1 MAGGS
6 PMARQRE
13 LGARLRGLRTEHGMT
28 VEEVAERL
36 LCSATK
42 VSRLETGARRPSL
55 RDVRDLCALYELDES
70 TTDEFMSLA
79 REARE
84 QGWWTQYDDLDLDLL
99 IGLEQEA
106 AVITCYSMSY
116 MPGLLQTE
124 EYARSI
130 ILAVAPKMDSQIVGQ
145 RTEARLRRQQ
155 LLEKNDP
162 PSFHVVLDEAVLHR
176 GVGGAA
182 LMAAQLDKV
191 LQAARDGKVTIRVIP
206 FTAGAYAAMDGY
218 FTLLEFRDDSDLWPV
233 VFVEGLSVNQYL
245 QNRADIARYRETL
258 DYLRG
263 RSLEPSD
270 SVELIAKVQESYDRE
285 RRTLPWQPPGRLI
298 EGYS

>member
-1 MAGGS
+1 MTGGS
-6 PMARQRE
+6 PTARQRE
-13 LGARLRGLRTEHGMT
+13 LGTRLRGLRNEHGMT

-42 VSRLETGARRPSL
+42 ISRLETGARRPSL
-55 RDVRDLCALYELDES
+55 RDVRDLCALYELDQS
-70 TTDEFMSLA
+70 TRDEFMRLA

-84 QGWWTQYDDLDLDLL
+84 QGWWTQYDDLDLDPL

-124 EYARSI
+124 EYAQNI
-130 ILAVAPKMDSQIVGQ
+130 ILAVAPKMDPQIVRQ

-155 LLEKNDP
+155 LLERSDP

-176 GVGGAA
+176 GVGGPA
-182 LMAAQLDKV
+182 LMATQLDKI
-191 LQAARDGKVTIRVIP
+191 LRAARDGKATVQVIP
-206 FTAGAYAAMDGY
+206 FAAGAYAAMDGY

-245 QNRADIARYRETL
+245 QHRGDIARYREAL
-258 DYLRG
+258 DYLRS
-263 RSLEPSD
+263 RALAPSD
-270 SVELIAKVQESYDRE
+270 SVELIAKVQGSY
-285 RRTLPWQPPGRLI
+285 
-298 EGYS
+298 YSE